1 MEAEKH
7 CLCLEHLDYF
17 DILLLESRL
26 SNTFV
31 PTYLSFQ
38 IPVGLPRLVPEA
50 DEPLLPRVHRVPA
63 QRRLHAVPEVGLPLG
78 VLRHLA
84 GIELPDILHFSKNV
98 SSS

>member
-7 CLCLEHLDYF
+7 CLCLEHSDYF
-17 DILLLESRL
+17 DILLFESYRNL
-26 SNTFV
+26 
-31 PTYLSFQ
+31 YLSFQ

-50 DEPLLPRVHRVPA
+50 DEPVLPRVHRVPA

-84 GIELPDILHFSKNV
+84 GTELPDITFL
-98 SSS
+98 

>member
-7 CLCLEHLDYF
+7 CLCLEHSDYF

-26 SNTFV
+26 SII
-31 PTYLSFQ
+31 PYLYLSFQ

-50 DEPLLPRVHRVPA
+50 DEPVLPRVHRVPA

-84 GIELPDILHFSKNV
+84 GMEL
-98 SSS
+98 